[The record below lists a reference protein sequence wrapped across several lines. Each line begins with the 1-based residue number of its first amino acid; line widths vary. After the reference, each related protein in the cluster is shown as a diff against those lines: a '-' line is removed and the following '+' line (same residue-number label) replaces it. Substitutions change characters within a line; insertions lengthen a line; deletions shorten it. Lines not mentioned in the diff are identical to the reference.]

1 MIVDAQGDEE
11 RAKYGDG
18 LIKKISEKLTNE
30 LGSGYS
36 KRSLKLMRNFFVF
49 QKGQAVPAQSIS

>member
-1 MIVDAQGDEE
+1 MIVDAQGDKE